1 LEVIVPDL
9 REGEN
14 KHSDTVQSLFV
25 KDIFAGIF
33 DVVPKQRSVPSKVLH
48 GKSISR
54 LRVSR
59 RKDRFKVVQK
69 LESLLKRD
77 LLDTVLGML
86 PRKKAKNIREMMQ
99 LANEKSLDKSDEEE
113 EDSDELP
120 VRILFLD
127 TSDEEKEDS
136 DDDDDF
142 DVSAELPVPILCH
155 FCHQLIALLLL
166 LLLLLSM
173 LFPSFLIAHPRKLG

>member
-48 GKSISR
+48 GKSISH

-69 LESLLKRD
+69 LESLLEPD

-99 LANEKSLDKSDEEE
+99 LANEKSLDEEGEWDEEE
-113 EDSDELP
+113 
-120 VRILFLD
+120 
-127 TSDEEKEDS
+127 EDS

-142 DVSAELPVPILCH
+142 VVSAELRVPILCR

-166 LLLLLSM
+166 L